1 MNIKVLGA
9 DSIGNY
15 ISHAAINLNWNVDVF
30 DVDETALK
38 KNERRNIF

>member
-9 DSIGNY
+9 GSIGNH